1 VNVRTLFG
9 GHDVGVYFRF
19 WQVCLHVHYL
29 VYLYGLVLYVKIGG
43 VYGFVAFEPWRQ
55 G

>member
-9 GHDVGVYFRF
+9 GHDVG
-19 WQVCLHVHYL
+19 